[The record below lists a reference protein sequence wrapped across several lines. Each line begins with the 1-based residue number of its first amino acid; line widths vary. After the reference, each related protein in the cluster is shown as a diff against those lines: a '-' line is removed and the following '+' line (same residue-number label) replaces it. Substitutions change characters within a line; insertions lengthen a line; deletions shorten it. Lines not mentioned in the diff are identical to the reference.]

1 MRSKASFLHRTVLFG
16 GLGLLAVLSAG
27 QATAAS
33 LEVFHADSLAGPMA
47 EFKKAFEG
55 KNPGVTINLTPGTS
69 KQLAERIL
77 KGDTCDV
84 FAPSSPA
91 VMDQDLMNKPIA
103 GSGKD
108 AASWYVIMS
117 ANEMAVITQKGNP
130 LNIRQIADLARP
142 EVRFIRITAEKDLG
156 TNRTI
161 EFLKQAAAL
170 EGKPELAQK
179 IIDSAVVDPSRPS
192 SVPNTIRAVI
202 DGKAN
207 AGVVYYS
214 AAVAAKNDLDIIRFP
229 ASVNLSDKILN
240 AASVPGTA
248 RNTEAALGF
257 VRLLLSAEGQNIFQE
272 TGQPPVV
279 PAIRKGDVPAELRGN

>member
-1 MRSKASFLHRTVLFG
+1 MRSATSLFHRVALIS
-16 GLGLLAVLSAG
+16 GLGLLALFSTG
-27 QATAAS
+27 PATAAN

-55 KNPGVTINLTPGTS
+55 KNPGVTINLTSGTS

-179 IIDSAVVDPSRPS
+179 IIDSAVIDPSRPS

-202 DGKAN
+202 EGKAN

-214 AAVAAKNDLDIIRFP
+214 AAVAARNELDIIRFP

-257 VRLLLSAEGQNIFQE
+257 VRLLLTVEGQKIFQE

-279 PAIRKGDVPAELRGN
+279 PAIRKGDVPAELRSN